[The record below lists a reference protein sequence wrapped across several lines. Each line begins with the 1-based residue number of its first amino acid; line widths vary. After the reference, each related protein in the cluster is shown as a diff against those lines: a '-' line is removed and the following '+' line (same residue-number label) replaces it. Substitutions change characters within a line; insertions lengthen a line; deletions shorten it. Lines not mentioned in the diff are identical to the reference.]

1 MTDDTQVPED
11 AAVAAAAQRALG
23 RLADRSA
30 PAVEPWA
37 GVHARARRVRHQ
49 RVAVV
54 GAACAI
60 VLVVAGTATAIA
72 NGDGTRPA
80 RVAEAASTTTTTA
93 ATTTTETPS
102 TAAAPPATAAA
113 QSVTTPAS
121 SPPTLPPGF
130 ADLFKGEAPGV
141 GDVSGAITLAIEEP
155 ANLRPLDPGS
165 VVPVGSR
172 VEVSADIRNIT
183 DHSVIA
189 GCACRPTSFATICT
203 SSSSGNQTLWWMT
216 NFPMA
221 PGDTDGRGG
230 TIATNTAYLGT
241 VTCELDVV
249 TTDMQGT
256 RFDTGAGGDTA
267 TATVVGRVTQVAP
280 VTFTVVAVPASTTTT
295 TTTQPETTTTT
306 VAPTPTT

>member
-11 AAVAAAAQRALG
+11 DAVAAAAQRALR

-30 PAVEPWA
+30 PTVEPWA
-37 GVHARARRVRHQ
+37 GVQARARRVRHQ
-49 RVAVV
+49 RIAVV
-54 GAACAI
+54 GATCAI

-72 NGDGTRPA
+72 NRDGTRPA
-80 RVAEAASTTTTTA
+80 RVAEAASITTTTSTT
-93 ATTTTETPS
+93 TTTTETPS
-102 TAAAPPATAAA
+102 TAAASPPTTAAA
-113 QSVTTPAS
+113 PSVTTPAS
-121 SPPTLPPGF
+121 SPSTFPPGF

-203 SSSSGNQTLWWMT
+203 SG
-216 NFPMA
+216 
-221 PGDTDGRGG
+221 
-230 TIATNTAYLGT
+230 
-241 VTCELDVV
+241 
-249 TTDMQGT
+249 
-256 RFDTGAGGDTA
+256 
-267 TATVVGRVTQVAP
+267 
-280 VTFTVVAVPASTTTT
+280 
-295 TTTQPETTTTT
+295 
-306 VAPTPTT
+306 